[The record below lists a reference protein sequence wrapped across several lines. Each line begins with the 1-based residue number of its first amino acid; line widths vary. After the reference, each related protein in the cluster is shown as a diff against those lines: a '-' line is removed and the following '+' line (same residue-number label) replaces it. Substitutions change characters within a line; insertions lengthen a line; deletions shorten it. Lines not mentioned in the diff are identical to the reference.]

1 MDDTSYTMLNPS
13 TAKDQRKHP
22 RHRVFKE
29 AKIVSPAFK
38 GTINVTIRDL
48 SVGGARIDIPPFIAI
63 PEEFELLV
71 VSENLLYPAVARW
84 SGGVS
89 LGIEFAGEPHHPK
102 VLQFSKPLQQ

>member
-13 TAKDQRKHP
+13 TAKDHRKHP

-102 VLQFSKPLQQ
+102 VLQFSKPLQH